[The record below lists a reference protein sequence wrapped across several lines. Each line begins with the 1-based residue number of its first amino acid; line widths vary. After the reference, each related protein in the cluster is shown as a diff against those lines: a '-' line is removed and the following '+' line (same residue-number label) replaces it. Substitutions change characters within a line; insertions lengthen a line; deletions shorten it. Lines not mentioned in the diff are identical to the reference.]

1 MATTGILRSR
11 RSAAQ
16 LHAIASVERE
26 IRAIDP
32 AAGRKY
38 LRDFRD
44 AYRSYQKVLTPSDV
58 RHQIANAGIVLV
70 GDYHALPNSQGY
82 LASLLRD
89 PELHQRPVVLGVET
103 IFSRNQH
110 ILDEWFRAEIDE
122 DELRQRIRFE
132 LDWGY
137 DWPPFYELLS
147 AARDHGASIYGL
159 DCMPRDDLRKI
170 GARDRHAADKIAELR
185 RRHPGALILV
195 LFGESHL
202 APQHLPALLQQRLPA
217 EPMLT
222 VLQNVDALYWRAAGE
237 ASDHVE
243 AVEVRKTV
251 RENVLCVFNAT
262 PLEKYE
268 NYRLCLERW
277 GRNDNDHS
285 APDLGPTLYN
295 LIDGMVRFLGIN
307 QYSAH
312 NTTQPRL
319 LVDLMP
325 EVYSRSSDALLRR
338 LLSRQGFTAEHRR
351 SLLRQ
356 VRERGSVYL
365 TPINAVYVRHFR
377 MTSSAEDATRFL
389 HQACRGLPN
398 LSNGKALAPHTAPHA
413 APVAQSLA
421 RDDAFYMAVFEHA
434 LAFLGSRIL
443 HPARPALRDADIAD
457 LFDVTREDLE
467 HQTSLPFADAVE
479 ALDFLIQ
486 HREHVLRYNHIYN
499 HRSRRQPS
507 VPESLAPAPAF
518 TGRQYEY
525 VAQQLGYLTGND
537 LYDAYLEGRLTTA
550 ALRKL
555 FLTHIE
561 QPGVAREAYVQ
572 LRARLRQYRDRVMT
586 HTVEGRRFA
595 RPAGRGRRFPRNF
608 YEMSR

>member
-32 AAGRKY
+32 ASRRKY
-38 LRDFRD
+38 LRDFRE
-44 AYRSYQKVLTPSDV
+44 AYRSYEKVLAPSDV
-58 RHQIANAGIVLV
+58 RHEITQAGIVLV
-70 GDYHALPNSQGY
+70 GDYHALPNSQRY
-82 LASLLRD
+82 PASLLRD
-89 PELHQRPVVLGVET
+89 PELRQRPIVLGVET
-103 IFSRNQH
+103 IFSRDQH
-110 ILDEWFRAEIDE
+110 ILDEWLRGEIDE
-122 DELRQRIRFE
+122 SELRLRIRFE

-137 DWPPFYELLS
+137 EWAPFFELLL
-147 AARDHGASIYGL
+147 AARDHGAAIYGL
-159 DCMPRDDLRKI
+159 DCMPREDLRKI
-170 GARDRHAADKIAELR
+170 GARDRHAADKIADLR
-185 RRHPGALILV
+185 HRHPDALIVV

-217 EPMLT
+217 EPILT

-237 ASDHVE
+237 ASDHIE
-243 AVEVRKTV
+243 AVEVRKTG

-277 GRNDNDHS
+277 GRNDDDHS
-285 APDLGPTLYN
+285 APDLRPTLYN

-307 QYSAH
+307 QYSSH
-312 NTTQPRL
+312 NTTQPKL

-338 LLSRQGFTAEHRR
+338 LLSRKGFTAEHRR

-365 TPINAVYVRHFR
+365 TPINAVYVRQFR

-389 HQACRGLPN
+389 HQACRGLPH
-398 LSNGKALAPHTAPHA
+398 LSNGKALAPHA
-413 APVAQSLA
+413 AAGTQPLDK
-421 RDDAFYMAVFEHA
+421 DDTFYMAVFEHA
-434 LAFLGSRIL
+434 LAFFGSRIL
-443 HPARPALRDADIAD
+443 HPARPALRDTDIAN
-457 LFDVTREDLE
+457 LLDVTREDLE

-479 ALDFLIQ
+479 ALDFLTE
-486 HREHVLRYNHIYN
+486 HREHDFCAA
-499 HRSRRQPS
+499 Q
-507 VPESLAPAPAF
+507 APAF
-518 TGRQYEY
+518 TGRKYEY
-525 VAQQLGYLTGND
+525 VAEQIGYLTGND

-561 QPGVAREAYVQ
+561 QPGVACETYVQ
-572 LRARLRQYRDRVMT
+572 LRTRLSS
-586 HTVEGRRFA
+586 GRRA
-595 RPAGRGRRFPRNF
+595 
-608 YEMSR
+608 

>member
-16 LHAIASVERE
+16 LHAIASIERE

-32 AAGRKY
+32 AGGRKY
-38 LRDFRD
+38 LRDFRQ
-44 AYRSYQKVLTPSDV
+44 AYHSYQKVLTPNDV
-58 RHQIANAGIVLV
+58 RQEIAEAGIVLV
-70 GDYHALPNSQGY
+70 GDYHALPNSQRY
-82 LASLLRD
+82 LASLLCD
-89 PELHQRPVVLGVET
+89 PEFHQRPVVLGVET
-103 IFSRNQH
+103 IFSRDQH
-110 ILDEWFRAEIDE
+110 ILDEWFRGEIDE

-137 DWPPFYELLS
+137 EWTPFYELLS
-147 AARDHGASIYGL
+147 AARDRGASIYGL
-159 DCMPRDDLRKI
+159 DCMPREDLRKI

-185 RRHPGALILV
+185 RRHPGALILI

-217 EPMLT
+217 EPVLT
-222 VLQNVDALYWRAAGE
+222 ILQNVDALYWRAAGE
-237 ASDHVE
+237 ARDHVE
-243 AVEVRKTV
+243 AVQVRKDV
-251 RENVLCVFNAT
+251 RENVICVFNAT

-268 NYRLCLERW
+268 NYRLCLARW
-277 GRNDNDHS
+277 GRSDNDHS

-307 QYSAH
+307 QYSSH

-338 LLSRQGFTAEHRR
+338 LLSRKGFTAEYRQ

-365 TPINAVYVRHFR
+365 TPINAVYVRQFR

-398 LSNGKALAPHTAPHA
+398 LCPGKA
-413 APVAQSLA
+413 VAQRTA
-421 RDDAFYMAVFEHA
+421 HRPTPVDKDDAFYMAVYEHA
-434 LAFLGSRIL
+434 LAFFGSRIL
-443 HPARPALRDADIAD
+443 HPARPAFRDPDLAE

-467 HQTSLPFADAVE
+467 YQTSLPFADAVD
-479 ALDFLIQ
+479 ALDFLTQ
-486 HREHVLRYNHIYN
+486 HRAHD
-499 HRSRRQPS
+499 SCA
-507 VPESLAPAPAF
+507 APAPAF
-518 TGRQYEY
+518 TGRKYEY
-525 VAQQLGYLTGND
+525 VAERLGCLTGTD
-537 LYDAYLEGRLTTA
+537 LYDAYIEGRLTTA

-561 QPGVAREAYVQ
+561 QPGMAREAYVQ
-572 LRARLRQYRDRVMT
+572 LRTRLRSGQR
-586 HTVEGRRFA
+586 A
-595 RPAGRGRRFPRNF
+595 
-608 YEMSR
+608 

>member
-16 LHAIASVERE
+16 LHALASVERE

-38 LRDFRD
+38 LRDFRE
-44 AYRSYQKVLTPSDV
+44 AYRSYEKILAPSDV
-58 RHQIANAGIVLV
+58 RDEIAKAGIVLV
-70 GDYHALPNSQGY
+70 GDYHALPNSQRY

-103 IFSRNQH
+103 IFSRDQH
-110 ILDEWFRAEIDE
+110 ILDEWFRGEIDE

-137 DWPPFYELLS
+137 EWAPFYELLS
-147 AARDHGASIYGL
+147 AARGRGAPIYGL
-159 DCMPRDDLRKI
+159 DCMPREDLRKI
-170 GARDRHAADKIAELR
+170 GARDRHSADQIAELR
-185 RRHPGALILV
+185 RQHPDALIVV

-217 EPMLT
+217 EPVLT

-237 ASDHVE
+237 ARDHVE
-243 AVEVRKTV
+243 AVEV

-268 NYRLCLERW
+268 NYRLCLDRW
-277 GRNDNDHS
+277 GRHANDHS

-295 LIDGMVRFLGIN
+295 LIDSLVRFLGIN
-307 QYSAH
+307 QYSPH

-338 LLSRQGFTAEHRR
+338 LLSRKGFTAEHRQ

-365 TPINAVYVRHFR
+365 TPINALYVRQFS
-377 MTSSAEDATRFL
+377 MSSSAEDATHFL

-398 LSNGKALAPHTAPHA
+398 LCNGKALAQHTAPHA
-413 APVAQSLA
+413 VPVAQSLDK
-421 RDDAFYMAVFEHA
+421 DDAFYMAVFEHA
-434 LAFLGSRIL
+434 LAFFGSRIL
-443 HPARPALRDADIAD
+443 YPARPAFRDADLAD

-467 HQTSLPFADAVE
+467 HQTSLPFADAVD
-479 ALDFLIQ
+479 ALDFLTQ
-486 HREHVLRYNHIYN
+486 HRERDFRVA
-499 HRSRRQPS
+499 Q
-507 VPESLAPAPAF
+507 APAF
-518 TGRQYEY
+518 TGRKYEY
-525 VAQQLGYLTGND
+525 VAEQLGYLTGND

-555 FLTHIE
+555 FLIHIE
-561 QPGVAREAYVQ
+561 QPAVAREAYVQ
-572 LRARLRQYRDRVMT
+572 LRTRL
-586 HTVEGRRFA
+586 HSGRRA
-595 RPAGRGRRFPRNF
+595 
-608 YEMSR
+608 

>member
-1 MATTGILRSR
+1 MATTGILRTR

-16 LHAIASVERE
+16 RHALASVERE

-38 LRDFRD
+38 LRDFRE
-44 AYRSYQKVLTPSDV
+44 AYLSYQRVITATDV
-58 RHQIANAGIVLV
+58 RQQIAKAGTVLV
-70 GDYHALPNSQGY
+70 GDYHALPNSQRY

-89 PELHQRPVVLGVET
+89 YDFHQRHVVLGLET
-103 IFSRNQH
+103 IFSRDQH
-110 ILDEWFRAEIDE
+110 ILDEWLRREIDE

-137 DWPPFYELLS
+137 DWTPFYELLS
-147 AARDHGASIYGL
+147 AARDHGASICGL
-159 DCMPRDDLRKI
+159 DCMPREDLRKI
-170 GARDRHAADKIAELR
+170 GARDRHAADKIAALR
-185 RRHPGALILV
+185 RQHPDALIVV

-217 EPMLT
+217 EPMLI
-222 VLQNVDALYWRAAGE
+222 VLQNVDALYWHAAGE
-237 ASDHVE
+237 ARDHVE
-243 AVEVRKTV
+243 AVEVRNEV
-251 RENVLCVFNAT
+251 RNGGRENVLCVFNAT

-268 NYRLCLERW
+268 NYRLCLDRW
-277 GRNDNDHS
+277 GRSDHDRS
-285 APDLGPTLYN
+285 APDFGPTLYN

-307 QYSAH
+307 QYSPH

-325 EVYSRSSDALLRR
+325 EVHSRSSDALLRR
-338 LLSRQGFTAEHRR
+338 LLSRKGFTAERRR

-365 TPINAVYVRHFR
+365 TPINAVYVRQFR
-377 MTSSAEDATRFL
+377 MTSAAEDATRFL

-398 LSNGKALAPHTAPHA
+398 FANGKVTETRVSPGARPLD
-413 APVAQSLA
+413 
-421 RDDAFYMAVFEHA
+421 RDDAFYATVVEHA
-434 LAFLGSRIL
+434 LAFFGSRIL
-443 HPARPALRDADIAD
+443 YPARPALRDADLAE

-467 HQTSLPFADAVE
+467 LQASLPFADAVD
-479 ALDFLIQ
+479 ALDFLTQ
-486 HREHVLRYNHIYN
+486 HRAEDLRC
-499 HRSRRQPS
+499 SQ
-507 VPESLAPAPAF
+507 APACN
-518 TGRQYEY
+518 GRKYEY
-525 VAQQLGYLTGND
+525 IAEQLGYLTGND

-561 QPGVAREAYVQ
+561 LPGAARESYVQ
-572 LRARLRQYRDRVMT
+572 LRARLR
-586 HTVEGRRFA
+586 
-595 RPAGRGRRFPRNF
+595 AGQRA
-608 YEMSR
+608 

>member
-26 IRAIDP
+26 IRAIDS
-32 AAGRKY
+32 ASGRKY

-44 AYRSYQKVLTPSDV
+44 AYTSYQKVLSPGDV
-58 RHQIANAGIVLV
+58 RHEIAQAGIVLV
-70 GDYHALPNSQGY
+70 GDYHALPNSQRY

-89 PELHQRPVVLGVET
+89 FEFHQRPVVLGVET
-103 IFSRNQH
+103 IFSRDQH
-110 ILDEWFRAEIDE
+110 ILDEWVRREIDE
-122 DELRQRIRFE
+122 EELRQRIRFE

-137 DWPPFYELLS
+137 DWAPFYELLS
-147 AARDHGASIYGL
+147 AARDHRASLIGL
-159 DCMPRDDLRKI
+159 DCMPREDLRKI

-185 RRHPGALILV
+185 RRHPEALIVV

-217 EPMLT
+217 EPILT

-237 ASDHVE
+237 ALDHVE
-243 AVEVRKTV
+243 AVQVCKTDQ
-251 RENVLCVFNAT
+251 ENVLCVFNAT

-268 NYRLCLERW
+268 NYRLCLDRW
-277 GRNDNDHS
+277 GRSDKDHS

-312 NTTQPRL
+312 NTTQPKL

-338 LLSRQGFTAEHRR
+338 LLSRKGFTAERRR

-365 TPINAVYVRHFR
+365 TPINVVYVRQFR
-377 MTSSAEDATRFL
+377 MSTAAEDATRFL

-398 LSNGKALAPHTAPHA
+398 VSNGRALGQPGATHA
-413 APVAQSLA
+413 APVARSLDKDK
-421 RDDAFYMAVFEHA
+421 DDAFYMTVFEHA
-434 LAFLGSRIL
+434 LAFFGSRIL
-443 HPARPALRDADIAD
+443 HPARPAFRDRDVAD

-467 HQTSLPFADAVE
+467 HQTSLHFADAVE
-479 ALDFLIQ
+479 ALDFLTQ
-486 HREHVLRYNHIYN
+486 HRQSDPRAA
-499 HRSRRQPS
+499 Q
-507 VPESLAPAPAF
+507 APTF
-518 TGRQYEY
+518 TGRKYEY
-525 VAQQLGYLTGND
+525 VAEQLGYLTGTD

-550 ALRKL
+550 NLRKL

-561 QPGVAREAYVQ
+561 QPGVAGEAYVH
-572 LRARLRQYRDRVMT
+572 LRMRLRSGQR
-586 HTVEGRRFA
+586 A
-595 RPAGRGRRFPRNF
+595 
-608 YEMSR
+608 

>member
-16 LHAIASVERE
+16 RHAIASIERE

-32 AAGRKY
+32 AGGRKY

-44 AYRSYQKVLTPSDV
+44 AYHSYQKVLAPNDV
-58 RHQIANAGIVLV
+58 RHEIAEAGIVLV
-70 GDYHALPNSQGY
+70 GDYHALPNSQRY
-82 LASLLRD
+82 LASLLCD
-89 PELHQRPVVLGVET
+89 PEFHQRPVVLGVET
-103 IFSRNQH
+103 IFSRDQH
-110 ILDEWFRAEIDE
+110 ILDEWFRGEIDE

-137 DWPPFYELLS
+137 EWAPFYELLS
-147 AARDHGASIYGL
+147 AARGRGASIYGL
-159 DCMPRDDLRKI
+159 DCMPREDLRKI

-185 RRHPGALILV
+185 RRHSDALILI

-217 EPMLT
+217 EPVLT
-222 VLQNVDALYWRAAGE
+222 ILQNIDALYWRAAGE
-237 ASDHVE
+237 VRDHVE
-243 AVEVRKTV
+243 AVQVRKDV

-268 NYRLCLERW
+268 NYRLCLDRW
-277 GRNDNDHS
+277 GRSDTGRS

-295 LIDGMVRFLGIN
+295 LIEGMVGFLGIN
-307 QYSAH
+307 QYSSH

-338 LLSRQGFTAEHRR
+338 LLSRKGFTAEQRQ

-365 TPINAVYVRHFR
+365 TPINAVYVRQFR
-377 MTSSAEDATRFL
+377 MISSAEDATRFL

-398 LSNGKALAPHTAPHA
+398 LCPGKAIAPHA
-413 APVAQSLA
+413 APVIPLLDK
-421 RDDAFYMAVFEHA
+421 DDAFYIAVFEHA
-434 LAFLGSRIL
+434 LAFFGSRIL
-443 HPARPALRDADIAD
+443 HPARPAFRDPDLAE

-467 HQTSLPFADAVE
+467 YQTSLPFADAVE
-479 ALDFLIQ
+479 ALDFLTQ
-486 HREHVLRYNHIYN
+486 LRAHDF
-499 HRSRRQPS
+499 SA
-507 VPESLAPAPAF
+507 ESAPAF
-518 TGRQYEY
+518 TGRKYEY
-525 VAQQLGYLTGND
+525 IAEQLGYLTGTD

-555 FLTHIE
+555 FLIHIE
-561 QPGVAREAYVQ
+561 QPGVAREAYAQ
-572 LRARLRQYRDRVMT
+572 LRTRLRNSAHKSPSALR
-586 HTVEGRRFA
+586 
-595 RPAGRGRRFPRNF
+595 
-608 YEMSR
+608 

>member
-32 AAGRKY
+32 ASRRKY

-44 AYRSYQKVLTPSDV
+44 AYRSYQKVLSASDV
-58 RHQIANAGIVLV
+58 RREIARAGTVLV
-70 GDYHALPNSQGY
+70 GDYHALPASQRY
-82 LASLLRD
+82 LAALLRD
-89 PELHQRPVVLGVET
+89 FEFHQRPVVLGVET
-103 IFSRNQH
+103 IFSRDQH
-110 ILDEWFRAEIDE
+110 ILDEWVRGEIEE

-137 DWPPFYELLS
+137 DWTPFYELLS
-147 AARDHGASIYGL
+147 AARDHGAWIYGL
-159 DCMPRDDLRKI
+159 DCMPREDLRKI

-185 RRHPGALILV
+185 LRHSDALILV

-202 APQHLPALLQQRLPA
+202 APQHLPAVLQQRLPA

-222 VLQNVDALYWRAAGE
+222 LLQNVDALYWRAAGE
-237 ASDHVE
+237 ARDRVE
-243 AVEVRKTV
+243 AVAV
-251 RENVLCVFNAT
+251 RENILCVFNAT

-268 NYRLCLERW
+268 NYRLCLDRW
-277 GRNDNDHS
+277 GRSAQDRS

-307 QYSAH
+307 QYSSH

-338 LLSRQGFTAEHRR
+338 LLSRKGFTAEQRR
-351 SLLRQ
+351 SLLCR

-365 TPINAVYVRHFR
+365 TPINAVYVREFS
-377 MTSSAEDATRFL
+377 MTSAAEDATRFL

-398 LSNGKALAPHTAPHA
+398 ICNGKAAPNAANVAPLH
-413 APVAQSLA
+413 QG
-421 RDDAFYMAVFEHA
+421 DAFYVTVLEHA
-434 LAFLGSRIL
+434 LAFFGSRIL
-443 HPARPALRDADIAD
+443 HPARPGLRDADIAE
-457 LFDVTREDLE
+457 LFNITREDLE
-467 HQTSLPFADAVE
+467 YQTALPFADAVE
-479 ALDFLIQ
+479 ALDFLTR
-486 HREHVLRYNHIYN
+486 HRERAFCA
-499 HRSRRQPS
+499 
-507 VPESLAPAPAF
+507 EPAPAF
-518 TGRQYEY
+518 SGRKYEY
-525 VAQQLGYLTGND
+525 VAEQLGYLTGND
-537 LYDAYLEGRLTTA
+537 LYNAYLEGDLTTA

-561 QPGVAREAYVQ
+561 APGVAREAYVQ
-572 LRARLRQYRDRVMT
+572 LRTRLR
-586 HTVEGRRFA
+586 
-595 RPAGRGRRFPRNF
+595 
-608 YEMSR
+608 SRQRA